1 MSILNALIEFLNTE
15 AGLLLVGAVVTWL
28 GQRVLVELPT
38 ANREQVDRAAR
49 IAVWAVE
56 QLRKS
61 QTLTAEESKARA
73 LEAAR
78 NALPIAV
85 RMMVKDESLSHAI
98 EAVIGEANAK
108 AAKP

>member
-1 MSILNALIEFLNTE
+1 MTLIQSLFEFLNTE
-15 AGLLLVGAVVTWL
+15 AGLLLLGTLITWL

-61 QTLTAEESKARA
+61 QTLTQEEAKARA

-98 EAVIGEANAK
+98 EAVIGEANSK
-108 AAKP
+108 AVKP

>member
-1 MSILNALIEFLNTE
+1 MTLLQSLFEFLNTE
-15 AGLLLVGAVVTWL
+15 AGLLLLGTLITWV

-61 QTLTAEESKARA
+61 KDLTPDEAKAHA

-78 NALPIAV
+78 KALPIAV
-85 RMMVKDESLSHAI
+85 RVMVKEESLSNAI

-108 AAKP
+108 AKP